1 MIEYKLATRRE
12 RFVAFLVDAT
22 IGFLLFLTFYYFWGD
37 KSDSSEISVTGLPA
51 FVLFLLNFLIW
62 PVLEGFNG
70 QTIGKK
76 LVGLKVVNDNFK
88 DISMGQAFIRF
99 FVGII
104 DFNCLLIG
112 LFISLGNKNKKRL
125 GDIAAKTIVIDVKKP
140 IILKQTD

>member
-22 IGFLLFLTFYYFWGD
+22 IGVLLFLTFYYFWGD
-37 KSDSSEISVTGLPA
+37 KSDSGEISVTGLPA

-88 DISMGQAFIRF
+88 DISMG
-99 FVGII
+99 
-104 DFNCLLIG
+104 
-112 LFISLGNKNKKRL
+112 
-125 GDIAAKTIVIDVKKP
+125 
-140 IILKQTD
+140 